1 MTYRDDAGSQ
11 ELDITGDS
19 EVTVA
24 DDTVTPDPDA
34 TPTAVPALAIPDLG
48 SLTATQAQ
56 AIFAGTDGNSVS
68 YTAAAGENDAQI
80 VARVSPGAE
89 AIVTIDLGMAEIT
102 TDQQVNFSL
111 TDGAN
116 LDFQIKKTGQDTA
129 MIVAKDGV
137 DLTSGQYNFQLVV
150 NEFGNAPANTEDVD
164 VQVHVVIDNEAPTF
178 TDAPASGT
186 VAERAMD
193 AAIATFSASDVN
205 NQVLSFSIAA
215 KADETRALPVSSAAS
230 RLARTAAC

>member
-1 MTYRDDAGSQ
+1 MAYTAKAG
-11 ELDITGDS
+11 
-19 EVTVA
+19 A
-24 DDTVTPDPDA
+24 PDA
-34 TPTAVPALAIPDLG
+34 KV
-48 SLTATQAQ
+48 
-56 AIFAGTDGNSVS
+56 
-68 YTAAAGENDAQI
+68 

-89 AIVTIDLGMAEIT
+89 ALVIIDLGMAAFP
-102 TDQQVNFSL
+102 DSQQINFSL

-116 LDFQIKKTGQDTA
+116 LDFQIKKTGPDTA

-137 DLTSGQYNFQLVV
+137 DLTSGRYNFQLVV

-186 VAERAMD
+186 VEERAMD

-205 NQVLSFSIAA
+205 NQVLNFEI
-215 KADETRALPVSSAAS
+215 KANVDEETGVDAGAAS
-230 RLARTAAC
+230 ILPSLVIGRVQRRTEDHRGS